1 MSLLRRLTTL
11 RSLAVLLVLVLL
23 GGFLLSRETGGGTR
37 TVTAH
42 FPSAVSVY
50 VGTDVRVLGVTI
62 GRVTAV
68 VPEGESVR
76 VEMVYDDEHRLPAE
90 AQAAVVTPTLVA
102 DRFVQLGPAWT
113 EGPTLADGADIALA
127 DTGVPVELDRIYK
140 ALRDLT
146 SALGP
151 NGVNADGTLDRTLQA
166 ASTALRGNGAR
177 GNQMLQDLSEA
188 AVTFGQG
195 SGDLFATVEQL
206 AVFSDNLA
214 RNDAV
219 VRAFV
224 EDLAGVSRDLV
235 EEREELAAA
244 LDSVAGAVGTVRT
257 FVRGN
262 RRALVTD
269 VEKLSRVMKTIN
281 SERESLDDALTVAP
295 VALGNLAIA
304 FNAESGSIGSRI
316 GFDGNIADFDGLLC
330 AIVQQSDIPAAT
342 KQLSCRLLERLLEPV
357 LARQASAREGAGGL
371 PAATRSG
378 AGAPSV
384 SGIAPRTAPGAS
396 RTTPPPVRGPVRIG
410 TDTSVEALLG
420 GAS

>member
-11 RSLAVLLVLVLL
+11 RALAVLLVLVLV
-23 GGFLLSRETGGGTR
+23 GGFLLSREAGGGTR

-76 VEMVYDDEHRLPAE
+76 VEMEYDDEHRLPAE

-127 DTGVPVELDRIYK
+127 DTGVPVELDRIYR

-146 SALGP
+146 AALGP

-166 ASTALRGNGAR
+166 AATALRGNGAR
-177 GNQMLQDLSEA
+177 GNQMLQNLSEA

-206 AVFSDNLA
+206 AVFTDNLA

-244 LDSVAGAVGTVRT
+244 LDSVAGAVGTVET

-269 VEKLSRVMKTIN
+269 VEKLTRVMKTIN
-281 SERESLDDALTVAP
+281 SERDSLDDALTVAP

-304 FNAESGSIGSRI
+304 FNVESGSIGSRI
-316 GFDGNIADFDGLLC
+316 GFDGNIADADGLLC
-330 AIVQQSDIPAAT
+330 ALIQQSDVPAAT
-342 KQLSCRLLERLLEPV
+342 KQLSCRLLEQLLEPV
-357 LARQASAREGAGGL
+357 LARQAAQRQGAAGL
-371 PAATRSG
+371 PTAARSAAGG
-378 AGAPSV
+378 AGAPSTT
-384 SGIAPRTAPGAS
+384 GIAPRSAPGAGS
-396 RTTPPPVRGPVRIG
+396 QVRGPVRIG
-410 TDTSVEALLG
+410 TDTSLEALLG
-420 GAS
+420 GGS